1 MSKLIAVW
9 GSPGSG
15 KTAFSIK
22 LAEALYN
29 RSRGKCAVIV
39 VFTDIVTPTIPV
51 IFPNF
56 RSEDVYSIGS
66 ILSKP
71 DFFADDV
78 VSNMVMTKSRMNLG
92 YLGYKDGENNHS
104 FPEYTAEKAKYFYDV
119 LVGIADYVIVDCMSL
134 AESNNLTQ
142 MAIENA
148 DQIVRLSTPD
158 LKCLSFQM
166 SQFKTFASR
175 GYLREN
181 EVSVMNIPRQEFNLA
196 AADARSHLGKIS
208 FTIPYC
214 SSLAEQYLEG
224 CLYEPM
230 KDKKFMQT
238 IKAIAERV
246 V

>member
-1 MSKLIAVW
+1 MGKMIAVW

-15 KTAFSIK
+15 KTSFSIK

-51 IFPNF
+51 VFPNF
-56 RSEDVYSIGS
+56 RSEDVYSVGS
-66 ILSKP
+66 VLSKP

-78 VSNMVMTKSRMNLG
+78 VSNIVMTKDRMNLG
-92 YLGYKDGENNHS
+92 FLGYKNGENHHS
-104 FPEYTAEKAKYFYDV
+104 FPEYTEEKAKYFYDV
-119 LVGIADYVIVDCMSL
+119 LIGIADYVIVDCMAL
-134 AESNNLTQ
+134 PESNFITQ
-142 MAIENA
+142 VAMEKA
-148 DQIVRLSTPD
+148 DQIIRISTPD

-166 SQFKTFASR
+166 SQIKNFASR

-181 EVSVMNIPRQEFNLA
+181 DLAVMNITRDEFNLA
-196 AADARSHLGKIS
+196 AVDARSYLGKIT

-214 SSLAEQYLEG
+214 AALTEQYMEG
-224 CLYEPM
+224 SLCETI
-230 KDKKFMQT
+230 KDKKFMQI
-238 IKAIAERV
+238 IKSIAEKV